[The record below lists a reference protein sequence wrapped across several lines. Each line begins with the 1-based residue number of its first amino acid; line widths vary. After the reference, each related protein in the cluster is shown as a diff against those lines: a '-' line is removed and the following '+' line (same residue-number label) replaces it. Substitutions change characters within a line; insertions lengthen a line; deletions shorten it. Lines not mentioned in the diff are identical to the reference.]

1 MTGQDTKKAGAWTV
15 FVCMLANNVTL
26 GLAYG
31 TFGAMVV
38 SNEQALGAARDS
50 ISFGMSA
57 QATAVGVAAL
67 LMGNL
72 VRRLTAR
79 LSIAIGV
86 VAAACAFVGL
96 SMTTS
101 LTGAICMWALLGFA
115 AAMAAILGPVAIA
128 AEFFPGH
135 SGKVLGLIN
144 LPVVLF
150 VSPWAVTA
158 VLPLLGREGTYL
170 AMAALLVPVLFM
182 VLSLPAK
189 PQKANAQGIPA
200 KEVPVAAIFSRRE
213 FWLVTLGIAIIAGT
227 GTAYTVHAIPYAQSR
242 GLSVQLAA
250 LVMSIYSGAGLLGVP
265 LFGWLADKFGAPR
278 TLAISAAVQALSWAG
293 LALGPTGGFLF
304 FSALLGSA
312 TTPLT
317 TLHGAAMAQMFSA
330 GGVSK
335 AMGYGFAIKL
345 PFVFVA
351 SPALGYAFV
360 QMADYRPAFL
370 MSAATLAGAVL
381 LLILASMARGQHAKE
396 GAEA

>member
-1 MTGQDTKKAGAWTV
+1 MTDHDTKKAGAWAV
-15 FVCMLANNVTL
+15 FVCMLANNFTL

-67 LMGNL
+67 LMGSL
-72 VRRLTAR
+72 VRRFTAR
-79 LSIAIGV
+79 LSIALGV
-86 VAAACAFVGL
+86 VAAACAFTGL
-96 SMTTS
+96 SLTS
-101 LTGAICMWALLGFA
+101 SLSVAICMWALLGFA

-150 VSPWAVTA
+150 VSPWAVTTA
-158 VLPLLGREGTYL
+158 LPLLGRDGTYL
-170 AMAALLVPVLFM
+170 AMAALLVPVLLM

-189 PQKANAQGIPA
+189 ATKASGLSKVDDDVPA
-200 KEVPVAAIFSRRE
+200 AAIFSRKE

-242 GLSVQLAA
+242 GLNVQMAA

-278 TLAISAAVQALSWAG
+278 TLAISAAVQGVSWAG
-293 LALGPTGGFLF
+293 MALAPTGSFLV

-317 TLHGAAMAQMFSA
+317 TLHGAAMAQMFNA

-345 PFVFVA
+345 PFLFVA

-370 MSAATLAGAVL
+370 MSAAALAGAVL
-381 LLILASMARGQHAKE
+381 LLILASMARGLYSGEE
-396 GAEA
+396 GKA

>member
-1 MTGQDTKKAGAWTV
+1 MTDQVAEKRGTLMVLT
-15 FVCMLANNVTL
+15 CMLANNCTL

-31 TFGAMVV
+31 TFGALVV
-38 SNEQALGAARDS
+38 TNEQALGAARDS

-57 QATAVGVAAL
+57 QATAVGLSAL

-72 VRRLTAR
+72 VRRLTPR

-86 VAAACAFVGL
+86 IAAAGAFIGL
-96 SMTTS
+96 SLTS
-101 LTGAICMWALLGFA
+101 SLAVALCMWALLGFA
-115 AAMAAILGPVAIA
+115 AAMAGILGPVAIA

-158 VLPLLGREGTYL
+158 ALPLLGREGVYL
-170 AMAALLVPVLFM
+170 AMAALMIPVLLL
-182 VLSLPAK
+182 VLRLPATSAAS
-189 PQKANAQGIPA
+189 QAQSQAADDVPA
-200 KEVPVAAIFSRRE
+200 SAIFARKE
-213 FWLVTLGIAIIAGT
+213 FWLVTLGIALIAGT

-242 GLSVQLAA
+242 GLSVQTAA

-278 TLAISAAVQALSWAG
+278 TLAISAAVQSLSWAG
-293 LALGPTGGFLF
+293 LALAPTGSFLF
-304 FSALLGSA
+304 LSAALGAA

-317 TLHGAAMAQMFSA
+317 TLHGAAMAQMFKVGA
-330 GGVSK
+330 VSK

-345 PFVFVA
+345 PFLFVA

-370 MSAATLAGAVL
+370 MSGAALVGACVL
-381 LLILASMARGQHAKE
+381 LLLAGMARSAHTARQA
-396 GAEA
+396 AA

>member
-1 MTGQDTKKAGAWTV
+1 MTDQNDKKAGAWTV
-15 FVCMLANNVTL
+15 FVCMLANNCTL

-79 LSIAIGV
+79 WSIAIGV
-86 VAAACAFVGL
+86 AAAICGFVGL

-101 LTGAICMWALLGFA
+101 LTMAICMWALLGFA
-115 AAMAAILGPVAIA
+115 AAMAGILGPVAIA

-158 VLPLLGREGTYL
+158 ALPLLGRDGTYL
-170 AMAALLVPVLFM
+170 AMAALLVPVLLM
-182 VLSLPAK
+182 VFSLPSKSSA
-189 PQKANAQGIPA
+189 ANTKGPA
-200 KEVPVAAIFSRRE
+200 IDDVPAAAIFSRKE

-242 GLSVQLAA
+242 GLSVQMAA

-278 TLAISAAVQALSWAG
+278 TLAISAAVQGISWGGMAV
-293 LALGPTGGFLF
+293 APTGSFLF

-317 TLHGAAMAQMFSA
+317 TLHGAAMAQMFKA

-345 PFVFVA
+345 PFLFVA

-381 LLILASMARGQHAKE
+381 LLMLASVARGLHA
-396 GAEA
+396 ARSAAV